1 VCGAPARRGLTRGAR
16 RGQLKARKQAL
27 KMSVRSVGSRGSGGG
42 GGGAVALS
50 DSDGSNDEEL
60 GDLLG
65 GGATSR
71 RVLPV

>member
-27 KMSVRSVGSRGSGGG
+27 KMSVRSVESRGSGGG

-50 DSDGSNDEEL
+50 DSDGSDEEL